1 MSVYTAAGPGENAD
15 GSRAR
20 IAGPAL
26 EWTGGLCSPQ
36 DSGAVR

>member
-1 MSVYTAAGPGENAD
+1 MRAGPAHK
-15 GSRAR
+15 